1 MADGGGGGLRV
12 NVGCGATPTVGW
24 INLDNSLSVR
34 AARWPAVMRLLKRA
48 GLLTG
53 QSWDLARLASRH
65 GIRFA
70 DAAVRIP
77 CADDSVEVVYS
88 SHMIEHLDRGRAHA
102 FLAEARRVLRPGGLI
117 RLAAPDL
124 WLLARDYSAT
134 GDADEFVAG
143 TRMCAAPPAGLVP
156 RLRSELVGPR
166 QHLWMYDGR
175 SLSKLVREAGFCDVS
190 VMAPGRTNIAD
201 PGSLDLEERAEESV
215 YVEAVKPG

>member
-1 MADGGGGGLRV
+1 MADARPGLRL
-12 NVGCGATPTVGW
+12 NVGCGATPTAGW
-24 INLDNSLSVR
+24 LNFDNSISVR
-34 AARWPAVMRLLKRA
+34 AARWALLVRLLSRA
-48 GLLTG
+48 RLLTG
-53 QSWDLARLASRH
+53 QSWELARLANRH

-77 CADDSVEVVYS
+77 CADDSAEVVYS

-102 FLAEARRVLRPGGLI
+102 FLLEARRVLRPGGLI

-124 WLLARDYSAT
+124 SLLASEYSAT
-134 GDADEFVAG
+134 GDADVFVAG
-143 TRMCAAPPAGLVP
+143 TRMCAARPAGVVP
-156 RLRSELVGPR
+156 RLRSAVTGPR

-175 SLSKLVREAGFCDVS
+175 SLSKLVHEAGFRDAS

-201 PGSLDLEERAEESV
+201 PGSLDLAERAEESV